1 MTHQKAT
8 GLANALIVGA
18 GLAVAIAI
26 LGLPFII
33 APWTAEPL
41 ELNKFVWLTGWVLVA
56 TCCLAIRVLLGKKLF
71 LPTPLALLG
80 FGIWISALTISAI
93 SSWSIP
99 ASFLGYS
106 TQEYTSVIGAV
117 VFFLFFSAI
126 TVAAKT
132 IVGRRAIMWSIIVS
146 SGLVSLLATLSILG
160 VGIGIQGLPTG
171 TPTVTG
177 IFLILTHLFTLSYI
191 ALQGTSF
198 APVLEQADRR
208 LITLAGVASFVI
220 AIPFYLALD
229 ATVVWVVALLCSI
242 GILAAGFKSQSI
254 RSLSVRFIPIAL
266 LILMSVSML
275 VASPRFFAALPL
287 EVGPNAAASFNIA
300 KATWADG
307 RLLFGSGPGTFA
319 LAFDLHHNAGL
330 NQTDFWDARFD
341 RGFSHVATLLTT
353 LGILGTI
360 AWGIFVICIVLAH
373 LHRGKDGSFPATPA
387 LIAFLG
393 SVIAACLYPQTLTLA
408 ATMIVFAGL
417 GTALAPGSAQ
427 EKEMKDT
434 AAVGAASLVGG
445 SVAIIAVLFLS
456 VFTLSRY
463 SAEMLYAKALTRE
476 GEASYDEAILLLD
489 KAASRN
495 RWNDAYYA
503 ALSRV
508 LLTKADVI
516 ARDPLSDPQVVQ
528 SLLGSSINAAV
539 KATDLA
545 PTSAVRWAERGDLYR
560 DIAGV
565 VTDGAPF
572 SLVSYEE
579 AIKFS
584 PVNPKYR
591 VGIGRAQ
598 LAIAESLRQKSE
610 APGGEQFIT
619 LRAEA
624 LEAADVAFSQA
635 IKLKADYIPALYFQ
649 AVTLDARGL
658 VNEAVVAME
667 KVRDAAPTDIGVR
680 LNLALLYMRQERS
693 DLAKIELEKALEI
706 APTFAN
712 ARWYLSIIAEE
723 AGDIAGAIKEVELIL
738 ADDPQNAAAKQRLER
753 LNAPAP
759 VETETVAQ

>member
-1 MTHQKAT
+1 MTHQKSA
-8 GLANALIVGA
+8 GIAQALVSGA
-18 GLAVAIAI
+18 GIAVAIAI
-26 LGLPFII
+26 LGLPFVI

-41 ELNKFVWLTGWVLVA
+41 ELNKFVWLTFWVIIA
-56 TCCLAIRVLLGKKLF
+56 TCCLAARVLLGKKLF
-71 LPTPLALLG
+71 LPTPLALIG
-80 FGIWISALTISAI
+80 FGVWISALTISSL
-93 SSWSIP
+93 SSWSLP

-106 TQEYTSVIGAV
+106 AQEYTSVIAV
-117 VFFLFFSAI
+117 IVFFLLFVAI
-126 TVAAKT
+126 TAAAKT
-132 IVGRRAIMWSIIVS
+132 ISGRRLIVWSVIG
-146 SGLVSLLATLSILG
+146 SGLLLGLLATASVLG

-177 IFLILTHLFTLSYI
+177 ILLVLIHVFTFAYT
-191 ALQGTSF
+191 ALQETPF
-198 APVLEQADRR
+198 APVLEEGDNK
-208 LITLAGVASFVI
+208 TLSFIGVVSFI
-220 AIPFYLALD
+220 ATIPFYLALD
-229 ATVVWVVALLCSI
+229 ATVVWIVALTCSV
-242 GILAAGFKSQSI
+242 GILAAGFQAKSI
-254 RSLSVRFIPIAL
+254 RSVSARFLPVAL
-266 LILMSVSML
+266 LIVMSVSML
-275 VASPRFFAALPL
+275 IVSPRYFAALPL
-287 EVGPNAAASFNIA
+287 EVGPNFPASLEIA
-300 KATWADG
+300 KSTWSDS

-319 LAFDLHHNAGL
+319 LVFDQYHSTEL

-341 RGFSHVATLLTT
+341 RGFSHLATLFAT
-353 LGILGTI
+353 LGIVGTGAWLVFVVCI
-360 AWGIFVICIVLAH
+360 ALAH
-373 LHRGKDGSFPATPA
+373 LHRGSDGSFPATPA

-393 SVIAACLYPQTLTLA
+393 SVLAACLYPQTMALA
-408 ATMIVFAGL
+408 TFMMIFAGL

-445 SVAIIAVLFLS
+445 SLAIITVLFLG
-456 VFTLSRY
+456 VFTVSRY
-463 SAEMLYAKALTRE
+463 SAETVYAKALTRE
-476 GEASYDEAILLLD
+476 AEAAYDEAIILLD

-503 ALSRV
+503 ALARV

-528 SLLGSSINAAV
+528 SLLGSAINASV
-539 KATDLA
+539 KATELA
-545 PTSAVRWAERGDLYR
+545 PRSAVRWAERGDLYR

-579 AIKFS
+579 AVKFS

-610 APGGEQFIT
+610 APGGEQFIA

-624 LEAADVAFSQA
+624 LEAADDAFSQA
-635 IKLKADYIPALYFQ
+635 IKLKSDYIPALYFQ

-658 VNEAVVAME
+658 VNEAVMAME
-667 KVRDAAPTDIGVR
+667 KVRDVAPADIGVR
-680 LNLALLYMRQERS
+680 LNLALLYMRQEQS
-693 DLAKIELEKALEI
+693 DLAKVELEKALEI

-723 AGDIAGAIKEVELIL
+723 AGDIAEAIKQVELIL
-738 ADDPQNAAAKQRLER
+738 ADDKGNAAAKQRLER
-753 LNAPAP
+753 LTAPAT